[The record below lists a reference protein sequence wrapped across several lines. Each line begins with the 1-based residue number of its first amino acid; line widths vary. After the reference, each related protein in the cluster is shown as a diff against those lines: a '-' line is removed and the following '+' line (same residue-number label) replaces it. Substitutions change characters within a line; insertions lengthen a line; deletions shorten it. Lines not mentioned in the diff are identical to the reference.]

1 MSTRPMHWLNVMPEL
16 YLSSAL
22 DERLGIQIMPNSCA
36 KFFLCREDE
45 LRDKEAFSR
54 EIEIGGRNV
63 SCLVYGRGSELRVFL
78 NSCPHTGIR
87 LEWRPDDFLDA
98 SGRYL
103 QCAMHGA
110 LFEPSNGLCVDGPCV
125 DRTLIKIHVE
135 ILEGDVLVS
144 GLDELPE
151 SAR

>member
-1 MSTRPMHWLNVMPEL
+1 MRNP
-16 YLSSAL
+16 A
-22 DERLGIQIMPNSCA
+22 A
-36 KFFLCREDE
+36 KFFLCRENE

-54 EIEIGGRNV
+54 EIDIAGRNI
-63 SCLVYGRGSELRVFL
+63 SCLVYGQGSELRVFL

-110 LFEPSNGLCVDGPCV
+110 LFNPGNGTCVDGPCV
-125 DRTLIKIHVE
+125 DRSLIRIQIE
-135 ILEGDVLVS
+135 IFEGNVFALGLEA
-144 GLDELPE
+144 LPE